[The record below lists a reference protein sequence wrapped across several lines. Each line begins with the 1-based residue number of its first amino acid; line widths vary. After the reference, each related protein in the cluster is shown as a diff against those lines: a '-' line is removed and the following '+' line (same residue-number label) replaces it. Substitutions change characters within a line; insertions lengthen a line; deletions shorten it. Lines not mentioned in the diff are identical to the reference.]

1 MNLTEEEILLKDRI
15 FDTFC
20 NFHNASS
27 TELHEKYKKEF
38 RELNNKWCSDYRF
51 TKKIKELE
59 GLFIEIADISD
70 RVITKSR
77 YTSNK
82 DGFFAYLYTALKN
95 APAAYYRNYEQGLID
110 IKKENRAKL
119 KTIDKIKEDNDL
131 TSDEQTELIS
141 NLLAENEYIDLLN
154 MTKINP
160 FSIGGDRDDPEI
172 DTLNQII
179 PPLYPAI
186 MPNNPQD
193 EFIFKQDMEILR
205 EAVEFVINRKQKRVR
220 KCLLALFSLH
230 CYKKNPKL
238 KEIYPILDKETLESC
253 QTGTKNPRMYEI
265 YMHFHPKAS
274 QKSSEARSSEVLTKF
289 LGEVQAFIEGKM
301 LNSLP

>member
-1 MNLTEEEILLKDRI
+1 LHLTEKEILLKDRI

-20 NFHNASS
+20 NFHNVSS
-27 TELHEKYKKEF
+27 TELHEMYKKEF
-38 RELNNKWCSDYRF
+38 RELNYQWCSIYRF
-51 TKKIKELE
+51 TKTTKKL

-70 RVITKSR
+70 NVITKSHLA
-77 YTSNK
+77 SNK
-82 DGFFAYLYTALKN
+82 DDFFRYLYSSLKN
-95 APAAYYRNYEQGLID
+95 ATPAYYRNYERGLID

-160 FSIGGDRDDPEI
+160 FSIGDDRDDPEI

-179 PPLYPAI
+179 TPLYPAI

-193 EFIFKQDMEILR
+193 EFVFNQDMEILR
-205 EAVEFVINRKQKRVR
+205 EAVGFVINRKQNRVK
-220 KCLLALFSLH
+220 KCLLALFTLH
-230 CYKKNPKL
+230 CYKKIPNL
-238 KEIYPILDKETLESC
+238 EVIYPILDKETLEAC
-253 QTGTKNPRMYEI
+253 QAGAKSPRMYEI
-265 YMHFHPKAS
+265 YMNFHPKTS
-274 QKSSEARSSEVLTKF
+274 QKSSEARSSEVLAKF
-289 LGEVQAFIEGKM
+289 LGEVKAFIEGKM
-301 LNSLP
+301 LNSPP